1 MISIRAKRK
10 IEVVY
15 NSIKMVAKKEILD
28 LCCDLDKD

>member
-15 NSIKMVAKKEILD
+15 HSIKMIAKKEILE
-28 LCCDLDKD
+28 LCCDLDKE